1 MDEKGIKQW
10 PNWYPNEDIIAEDI
24 TKNQLIVAEEKEQI
38 IAMVTLSP
46 LMPVEYDQIEW
57 RITKGK
63 VNSIHRLGVHP
74 ILKTPNLATRIMNY
88 AEDMAK
94 QEGYCSIRLDT
105 YSENTIANTFYKKI
119 GYDYRGDINLQFM
132 PNVYHCFEKSLC

>member
-10 PNWYPNEDIIAEDI
+10 PNWYPNEEIIAEDI
-24 TKNQLIVAEEKEQI
+24 TKNQLIVAEEKGQV

-46 LMPVEYDQIEW
+46 TMPSEYEQIEW
-57 RITKGK
+57 SITGGK

-74 ILKTPNLATRIMNY
+74 ILKTPKLAERIMNY
-88 AEDMAK
+88 AEEMAK

-105 YSENTIANTFYKKI
+105 YSENTVANTFYKKI